1 VSAEDAL
8 GLCPRK
14 TEKVKPRDVQ
24 KIALRIRKE
33 VSTVTT
39 NAANTNTN
47 ANAIGLVRSEA
58 CVALHCCGPHVQVR
72 DAIAARRGS
81 DADAPLS
88 ESDAHALTKAVRRR
102 GVPVAC
108 HDASDLSIRSRRMPL
123 RCMACAPALRCM
135 ACAPALRC
143 MVLLS
148 DQKRCRAS
156 SVRARVRII
165 GCLSLC
171 AKADC
176 PVR

>member
-1 VSAEDAL
+1 MSAEDAL

-47 ANAIGLVRSEA
+47 ANAIGLVRNDA

-81 DADAPLS
+81 DAGAPLS

-135 ACAPALRC
+135 
-143 MVLLS
+143 VLLS

-165 GCLSLC
+165 GSLSLC